1 MEDIFRYLV
10 FSMSHSI
17 FRHLPIVRQS
27 LRGYDKA
34 FTLVELLIVT
44 MIMGALAGIAVPGYR
59 GYLNKARVSTAVAEI
74 TEIESK
80 ILAFQVANGAYP
92 NSLAQVGFGGRLDP
106 WGRAYMYLRING
118 VFPAPVG
125 HWRKD
130 QFNVPVNT
138 DFDLY
143 SNGPDGNS
151 TAPFTAN
158 ASRDDIAR
166 ANNGGYI
173 GPVSKY

>member
-1 MEDIFRYLV
+1 
-10 FSMSHSI
+10 MSTDSSKTEI
-17 FRHLPIVRQS
+17 SNHLPFFHQTLTECNR
-27 LRGYDKA
+27 A
-34 FTLVELLIVT
+34 FTLVEILIVT
-44 MIMGALAGIAVPGYR
+44 MMIGALTAIAIPSYR
-59 GYLNKARVSTAVAEI
+59 GYLDKVKNNQAITDI

-80 ILAFQVANGAYP
+80 ILAFQIQNGAFP

-143 SNGPDGNS
+143 SRGPDGAS
-151 TAPFTAN
+151 VAPFTA
-158 ASRDDIAR
+158 AQSRDDVAR
-166 ANNGGYI
+166 ANNGGFI